1 MLSSGGPLTSRASN
15 ERGITLK
22 KLVWAAA
29 IVVLVAGCGGRTVT
43 RTDPGT
49 QTDLSGRW
57 NDTDS
62 RIVADSM
69 VAQCLDGTW
78 LNVTYR
84 GEEAR
89 GVSPQPVVV
98 VGGVRNQSLE
108 HINTDVFMSDIER
121 ALLNSGRV
129 QIAAGGRER
138 EEVRQ
143 ERRDQSIFASP
154 ETAAQFGREVG
165 ADFVMVGTVNSVED
179 QEGDVRAVY
188 YQVNLELVSVE
199 TALKVWMGSTEIK
212 KIIEW

>member
-1 MLSSGGPLTSRASN
+1 MKRLLLLALLP
-15 ERGITLK
+15 
-22 KLVWAAA
+22 
-29 IVVLVAGCGGRTVT
+29 IVLAGCGGTTVT

-49 QTDLSGRW
+49 VTDLSGHW

-69 VAQCLDGTW
+69 VDQCLADPW

-84 GEEAR
+84 GEPDR
-89 GVSPQPVVV
+89 GVSPKPVIV
-98 VGGVRNQSLE
+98 VGGIRNQSLE

-129 QIAAGGRER
+129 LIAAGGAERGEVR
-138 EEVRQ
+138 EE
-143 ERRDQSIFASP
+143 RREQSIFASP

-188 YQVNLELVSVE
+188 YQVNLELISVE

>member
-1 MLSSGGPLTSRASN
+1 MS
-15 ERGITLK
+15 ERGSIVK
-22 KLVWAAA
+22 KLVLVSILA
-29 IVVLVAGCGGRTVT
+29 VLAGCGGRTVT

-49 QTDLSGRW
+49 VTDLSGHW

-69 VAQCLDGTW
+69 VSQCLSGSW
-78 LNVTYR
+78 LNASLR
-84 GEEAR
+84 GEVQR
-89 GVSPQPVVV
+89 GESPKPVLV
-98 VGGVRNQSLE
+98 VGGIRNQSLE
-108 HINTDVFMSDIER
+108 HINTGVFMSDIER
-121 ALLNSGRV
+121 ALLNSGQV
-129 QIAAGGRER
+129 LIAAGGAAR

-179 QEGDVRAVY
+179 QEGSVRAVY

>member
-1 MLSSGGPLTSRASN
+1 M
-15 ERGITLK
+15 K
-22 KLVWAAA
+22 KLVVAAVMVA
-29 IVVLVAGCGGRTVT
+29 LTAGCGGRTVT

-69 VAQCLDGTW
+69 VAQCLAGAW

-89 GVSPQPVVV
+89 GVPTHPVVV

-108 HINTDVFMSDIER
+108 HINTDVFMSNIER

-129 QIAAGGRER
+129 QIAAGGGER

-154 ETAAQFGREVG
+154 ETAARFGREVG

-179 QEGDVRAVY
+179 QEGDVRAVF

-199 TALKVWMGSTEIK
+199 TALKVWMGATEIK

>member
-1 MLSSGGPLTSRASN
+1 MN

-22 KLVWAAA
+22 KLLVAAA
-29 IVVLVAGCGGRTVT
+29 LVALVAGCGGRTVT
-43 RTDPGT
+43 RTDPGI

-69 VAQCLDGTW
+69 VAQCLAGTW

-89 GVSPQPVVV
+89 GVPAQPVVV

>member
-1 MLSSGGPLTSRASN
+1 MSEGSTALR
-15 ERGITLK
+15 
-22 KLVWAAA
+22 KLVIAATLA
-29 IVVLVAGCGGRTVT
+29 ALVAGCGGRTVT

-49 QTDLSGRW
+49 VTDLSGYW

-62 RIVADSM
+62 RMVADSM
-69 VAQCLDGTW
+69 VAQCLAGNW
-78 LNVTYR
+78 LLSSLR
-84 GEEAR
+84 GEQGR
-89 GVSPQPVVV
+89 GETPKPVIV

-108 HINTDVFMSDIER
+108 HINTGVFMSDIER

-129 QIAAGGRER
+129 LIAAGGEAR
-138 EEVRQ
+138 EEVRE

-154 ETAAQFGREVG
+154 ETAAAFGREVG